1 MARER
6 DLASGRKDAQVSQCF
21 VGSRFEHEDSF
32 REIHLTRDLT
42 HLIVGYS
49 FGVGEDG
56 EWIAGEGAVREHVEL
71 EKAIVRHGDRKEQT
85 AKKSKSGGWS
95 KRDGKVNR

>member
-1 MARER
+1 MARKR

-49 FGVGEDG
+49 FGVGEDC
-56 EWIAGEGAVREHVEL
+56 EWITAEGAVREHVEL
-71 EKAIVRHGDRKEQT
+71 EKAVVRHGDRKEQT
-85 AKKSKSGGWS
+85 AEKSKRRGYTA
-95 KRDGKVNR
+95 NC